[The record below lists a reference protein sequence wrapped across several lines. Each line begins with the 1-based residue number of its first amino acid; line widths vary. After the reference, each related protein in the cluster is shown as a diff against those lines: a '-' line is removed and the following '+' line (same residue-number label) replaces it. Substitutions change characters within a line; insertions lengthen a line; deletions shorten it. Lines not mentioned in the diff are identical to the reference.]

1 MNENNQPGYDIEKYE
16 QYLKIQADKV
26 LTSFEERVH
35 IILLNYPQY
44 THEQVL
50 EMDEADAVELAK
62 AAIRRECE
70 RTLSLLS
77 VIAAAQNKDAYKKM
91 YSSLTKTIRGLRS
104 SYPSRREVLTYP
116 RLALY
121 VSTISPALAIV
132 LTDPR

>member
-26 LTSFEERVH
+26 LTSFEERAH

-91 YSSLTKTIRGLRS
+91 YSSLTKTIRGLR
-104 SYPSRREVLTYP
+104 
-116 RLALY
+116 
-121 VSTISPALAIV
+121 
-132 LTDPR
+132 

>member
-1 MNENNQPGYDIEKYE
+1 MNENGQSGYDIEKYE

-91 YSSLTKTIRGLRS
+91 YSSLTKTIRGLR
-104 SYPSRREVLTYP
+104 
-116 RLALY
+116 
-121 VSTISPALAIV
+121 
-132 LTDPR
+132 

>member
-1 MNENNQPGYDIEKYE
+1 MNGNSQPGYDIEKYE

-50 EMDEADAVELAK
+50 EMDEPDAVELAK
-62 AAIRRECE
+62 AAMRRECE

-77 VIAAAQNKDAYKKM
+77 VVAAAQNREAYKKM
-91 YSSLTKTIRGLRS
+91 HGTLTK
-104 SYPSRREVLTYP
+104 
-116 RLALY
+116 
-121 VSTISPALAIV
+121 AIKE
-132 LTDPR
+132 LK

>member
-26 LTSFEERVH
+26 LTNFEERVH

-91 YSSLTKTIRGLRS
+91 YSSLTKTIRGLR
-104 SYPSRREVLTYP
+104 
-116 RLALY
+116 
-121 VSTISPALAIV
+121 
-132 LTDPR
+132 

>member
-1 MNENNQPGYDIEKYE
+1 MNENSQPGYDIEKYE

-91 YSSLTKTIRGLRS
+91 YSSLTKTIRSLR
-104 SYPSRREVLTYP
+104 
-116 RLALY
+116 
-121 VSTISPALAIV
+121 
-132 LTDPR
+132 

>member
-1 MNENNQPGYDIEKYE
+1 MNENNRPGYDIEKYE

-91 YSSLTKTIRGLRS
+91 YSSLTKTIRGLK
-104 SYPSRREVLTYP
+104 
-116 RLALY
+116 
-121 VSTISPALAIV
+121 
-132 LTDPR
+132 

>member
-35 IILLNYPQY
+35 IILLNYSQY

-91 YSSLTKTIRGLRS
+91 YSSLTKTIRGLR
-104 SYPSRREVLTYP
+104 
-116 RLALY
+116 
-121 VSTISPALAIV
+121 
-132 LTDPR
+132 

>member
-1 MNENNQPGYDIEKYE
+1 MNEDNQPGYDIEKYE

-77 VIAAAQNKDAYKKM
+77 VTAAAQNKDAYKKM
-91 YSSLTKTIRGLRS
+91 YSSLTKTIRGLR
-104 SYPSRREVLTYP
+104 
-116 RLALY
+116 
-121 VSTISPALAIV
+121 
-132 LTDPR
+132 

>member
-70 RTLSLLS
+70 QTLSLLS

-91 YSSLTKTIRGLRS
+91 YSSLTKTIRGLR
-104 SYPSRREVLTYP
+104 
-116 RLALY
+116 
-121 VSTISPALAIV
+121 
-132 LTDPR
+132 

>member
-1 MNENNQPGYDIEKYE
+1 MNENNQPEYDIEKYE

-91 YSSLTKTIRGLRS
+91 YSSLTKTIRGLR
-104 SYPSRREVLTYP
+104 
-116 RLALY
+116 
-121 VSTISPALAIV
+121 
-132 LTDPR
+132 

>member
-77 VIAAAQNKDAYKKM
+77 VIAVAQNKDAYKKM
-91 YSSLTKTIRGLRS
+91 YSSLTKTIRGLR
-104 SYPSRREVLTYP
+104 
-116 RLALY
+116 
-121 VSTISPALAIV
+121 
-132 LTDPR
+132 

>member
-91 YSSLTKTIRGLRS
+91 YSSLTKIIRGLK
-104 SYPSRREVLTYP
+104 
-116 RLALY
+116 
-121 VSTISPALAIV
+121 
-132 LTDPR
+132 

>member
-1 MNENNQPGYDIEKYE
+1 MNENGQPGYDIEKYE

-62 AAIRRECE
+62 AAICRECE

-91 YSSLTKTIRGLRS
+91 YSSLTKTIRGLR
-104 SYPSRREVLTYP
+104 
-116 RLALY
+116 
-121 VSTISPALAIV
+121 
-132 LTDPR
+132 

>member
-1 MNENNQPGYDIEKYE
+1 MNENGQPGYDIEKYE

-91 YSSLTKTIRGLRS
+91 HSSLTKTIRGLK
-104 SYPSRREVLTYP
+104 
-116 RLALY
+116 
-121 VSTISPALAIV
+121 
-132 LTDPR
+132 

>member
-1 MNENNQPGYDIEKYE
+1 MNENSQPGYDIEKYE

-50 EMDEADAVELAK
+50 EVDEADAVELAK

-91 YSSLTKTIRGLRS
+91 YSSLTKTIRGLR
-104 SYPSRREVLTYP
+104 
-116 RLALY
+116 
-121 VSTISPALAIV
+121 
-132 LTDPR
+132 

>member
-1 MNENNQPGYDIEKYE
+1 MNENSQPGYDIEKYE

-26 LTSFEERVH
+26 LASFEERVH

-91 YSSLTKTIRGLRS
+91 YSSLIKTIRGLR
-104 SYPSRREVLTYP
+104 
-116 RLALY
+116 
-121 VSTISPALAIV
+121 
-132 LTDPR
+132 

>member
-70 RTLSLLS
+70 RMLSLLS

-91 YSSLTKTIRGLRS
+91 YSSLTKTIRGLR
-104 SYPSRREVLTYP
+104 
-116 RLALY
+116 
-121 VSTISPALAIV
+121 
-132 LTDPR
+132 

>member
-91 YSSLTKTIRGLRS
+91 YSSLTKTIRSLR
-104 SYPSRREVLTYP
+104 
-116 RLALY
+116 
-121 VSTISPALAIV
+121 
-132 LTDPR
+132 

>member
-35 IILLNYPQY
+35 IILLNYQQY

-91 YSSLTKTIRGLRS
+91 YSSLTKTIRGLR
-104 SYPSRREVLTYP
+104 
-116 RLALY
+116 
-121 VSTISPALAIV
+121 
-132 LTDPR
+132 

>member
-91 YSSLTKTIRGLRS
+91 YRYLTKTIRGLR
-104 SYPSRREVLTYP
+104 
-116 RLALY
+116 
-121 VSTISPALAIV
+121 
-132 LTDPR
+132 

>member
-91 YSSLTKTIRGLRS
+91 YSSLAKTIRGLR
-104 SYPSRREVLTYP
+104 
-116 RLALY
+116 
-121 VSTISPALAIV
+121 
-132 LTDPR
+132 

>member
-26 LTSFEERVH
+26 LTSFEERVY

-91 YSSLTKTIRGLRS
+91 YSSLTKTIRGLR
-104 SYPSRREVLTYP
+104 
-116 RLALY
+116 
-121 VSTISPALAIV
+121 
-132 LTDPR
+132 

>member
-35 IILLNYPQY
+35 IILLSYPQY

-91 YSSLTKTIRGLRS
+91 YSSLTKTIRGLR
-104 SYPSRREVLTYP
+104 
-116 RLALY
+116 
-121 VSTISPALAIV
+121 
-132 LTDPR
+132 